1 MEGSSMWLRKSGRGA
16 AEFKLSAQGEGRR
29 RRIGRW
35 RTAANRAVERDLHR
49 LIRRE
54 LQDLGVTPPLDVDE
68 LCQALSRRR
77 GRPLYLREA
86 PLPKPGPSGM
96 WVEYDDY
103 DVILYQQETTRLHQD
118 HIKLHEIGHI
128 LVAENEEAAKKAAG
142 ETTEEAPEV
151 DPDEET
157 AVLVE
162 GWATML
168 PVFDPETIKRV
179 ARRCSYDDGE
189 ECSVELVAT
198 IILEWSSLL
207 DSSTPLS
214 DDPSLRRVE
223 SALSDRRGWL

>member
-1 MEGSSMWLRKSGRGA
+1 MWSDKSGRD
-16 AEFKLSAQGEGRR
+16 SAKSSAPERGGGSRR
-29 RRIGRW
+29 RLGRW
-35 RTAANRAVERDLHR
+35 RTTANRTVERDLHR
-49 LIRRE
+49 RIRRE

-68 LCQALSRRR
+68 LAQAFSHRR

-96 WVEYDDY
+96 WVEYDGY

-118 HIKLHEIGHI
+118 QIKLHEIGHM
-128 LVAENEEAAKKAAG
+128 LKAEWEEAAAREAAG
-142 ETTEEAPEV
+142 VPGAESPTV

-157 AVLVE
+157 AVFVE

-207 DSSTPLS
+207 DGSTPLS

-223 SALSDRRGWL
+223 SALGDRRGWL

>member
-1 MEGSSMWLRKSGRGA
+1 M
-16 AEFKLSAQGEGRR
+16 
-29 RRIGRW
+29 
-35 RTAANRAVERDLHR
+35 ERDLHR

-68 LCQALSRRR
+68 LCQAFSRRR

-96 WVEYDDY
+96 WVEYEDY

-128 LVAENEEAAKKAAG
+128 LVAENEAAAEKAADE
-142 ETTEEAPEV
+142 ETEAVSAV
-151 DPDEET
+151 DSDEET
-157 AVLVE
+157 AVYVE

-168 PVFDPETIKRV
+168 PVFSPEAIKRV
-179 ARRCSYDDGE
+179 AQRRCSYEDGE

-207 DSSTPLS
+207 DGSAPLS

-223 SALSDRRGWL
+223 SALADRRGWL

>member
-1 MEGSSMWLRKSGRGA
+1 M
-16 AEFKLSAQGEGRR
+16 
-29 RRIGRW
+29 
-35 RTAANRAVERDLHR
+35 
-49 LIRRE
+49 
-54 LQDLGVTPPLDVDE
+54 TPPLDVDE

-128 LVAENEEAAKKAAG
+128 LVAENEEAAKRAAG
-142 ETTEEAPEV
+142 ETTKEAPAV

-157 AVLVE
+157 AVFVE

-168 PVFDPETIKRV
+168 PVFQPETIKRV
-179 ARRCSYDDGE
+179 ARRCSYEDGE

-223 SALSDRRGWL
+223 SALGDRRGWL